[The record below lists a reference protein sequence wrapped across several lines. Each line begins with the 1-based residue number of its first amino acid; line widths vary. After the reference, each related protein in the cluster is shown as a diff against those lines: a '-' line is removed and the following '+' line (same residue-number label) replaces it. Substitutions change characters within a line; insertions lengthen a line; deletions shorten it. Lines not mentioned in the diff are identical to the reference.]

1 MKKILTAIANP
12 KLNEKLKQTN
22 EFEINY
28 NDIQYQ
34 DGVLEI
40 LKKEKIDILILSEI
54 LPGDYNIKD
63 FILEIKKYNK
73 EIEIN
78 IFLENKKENI
88 EIFLKKNG
96 IYNII
101 NNNKNKF

>member
-1 MKKILTAIANP
+1 MEKVLTALANP

-22 EFEINY
+22 KFEINY

-40 LKKEKIDILILSEI
+40 LKKEKIDILILSEN
-54 LPGDYNIKD
+54 LPGDYNIKN

-73 EIEIN
+73 EINII
-78 IFLENKKENI
+78 IFLE
-88 EIFLKKNG
+88 KKN
-96 IYNII
+96 
-101 NNNKNKF
+101 